1 MAREDFIP
9 GKDNDLLTMH
19 DKFKSGMATYGATLG
34 FTAGEI
40 TSVNT
45 DNTTLHT
52 VIPAAEIAK
61 GAAQAAVNTKNLNVV
76 PIVAR
81 TRGYAKRAK
90 AHPNYD
96 PSKGAAMGIIG
107 AEDSTDLHVSA
118 PEIKGR
124 DLGGGHVEIQ
134 FGKKTAD
141 AVWIECKRG
150 TETVHTYLASD
161 THSPYIDNRPLL
173 DPTKPEL
180 RNYRLKFMKL
190 GEVVGIYSEEL
201 VINCAP

>member
-1 MAREDFIP
+1 MRREDFIP
-9 GKDNDLLTMH
+9 GKDNDLMTMH

-34 FTAGEI
+34 FSAGEI

-61 GAAQAAVNTKNLNVV
+61 AASQSATNTKNLNVV

-81 TRGYAKRAK
+81 VRAFAKRAK
-90 AHPNYD
+90 AHPAYD
-96 PSKGAAMGIIG
+96 PAKGAALGIIG
-107 AEDSTDLHVSA
+107 AEDSTDLHTLA

-124 DLGGGHVEIQ
+124 DLGAGHTEVQ
-134 FGKKTAD
+134 FGKKTASGCN
-141 AVWIECKRG
+141 IYCKRG
-150 TETVHTYLASD
+150 TETVHTYLAHD
-161 THSPYIDNRPLL
+161 TQSPYIDTRPLL

-180 RNYRLKFMKL
+180 RNYRLKFVD
-190 GEVVGIYSEEL
+190 GDEEVGNFSEEL